1 MSAILLTGV
10 SGQLGQELLETLAPL
25 GRVVAPSHAELDL
38 ADTDAIRATVR
49 AAGPSVIVN
58 AAAYT
63 AVDKAEAEPAMAARI
78 NAAAPETLAAEAKRY
93 GALLIHYS
101 TDYVFD
107 GLRTTPYTEADTT
120 HPLSVYGRTK
130 LEGEQAIAASGCR
143 HLILRTSWVY
153 SARRSNFVLTM
164 LKLARERSELAV
176 VADQVGSPTWARA
189 LARATTTIL
198 QQIAAGNSCSGLYH
212 LTASGSASRYELVRQ
227 IIELARAGNQNT
239 AWASLREAKTA
250 DFPLPA
256 ARPPYSVLDN
266 TKIYR
271 DFGVVMPSWEKQL
284 QEFITGLQATNIA

>member
-1 MSAILLTGV
+1 LSVILLTGV
-10 SGQLGQELLETLAPL
+10 SGQLGRELLDTLAPL
-25 GRVVAPSHAELDL
+25 GRVVAPNHAELDL
-38 ADTDAIRATVR
+38 ADPDAIRATVR

-78 NAAAPETLAAEAKRY
+78 NTAAPETLAAEAKRC

-130 LEGEQAIAASGCR
+130 LEGEHAIAASGCR

-198 QQIAAGNSCSGLYH
+198 QQIAAGNPCAGLYH
-212 LTASGSASRYELVRQ
+212 LTSSGAASRYELVRQ

-239 AWASLREAKTA
+239 AWANLREAKTA

-256 ARPPYSVLDN
+256 ARPLYSVLDN
-266 TKIYR
+266 TKIHR

-284 QEFITGLQATNIA
+284 QEFITGLPATNTA

>member
-1 MSAILLTGV
+1 MSVILLTGV
-10 SGQLGQELLETLAPL
+10 SGQLGRELLDTLAPL
-25 GRVVAPSHAELDL
+25 GRVVAPNHAELDL
-38 ADTDAIRATVR
+38 GDPDAIRATVR
-49 AAGPSVIVN
+49 AANPSVIVN

-78 NAAAPETLAAEAKRY
+78 NAAAPEALATEAKRC

-130 LEGEQAIAASGCR
+130 LEGEHAIASSGCR

-189 LARATTTIL
+189 LARASTTIL
-198 QQIAAGNSCSGLYH
+198 QQIAAGNSSAGLYN

-266 TKIYR
+266 TKIHR
-271 DFGVVMPSWEKQL
+271 DFSVVMPSWEEQL
-284 QEFITGLQATNIA
+284 REFITALPATKTA

>member
-1 MSAILLTGV
+1 MSVVLLTGV
-10 SGQLGQELLETLAPL
+10 SGQLGRELLDTLPPL
-25 GRVVAPSHAELDL
+25 GRVVAPDHAELDL
-38 ADTDAIRATVR
+38 ANPDAIIATVR
-49 AAGPSVIVN
+49 AIHPSVIVN

-78 NAAAPETLAAEAKRY
+78 NAAAPETLATEAKRC
-93 GALLIHYS
+93 GALLVHYS

-120 HPLSVYGRTK
+120 HPLSVYGLTK
-130 LEGEQAIAASGCR
+130 LEGEHAIAASGCR

-176 VADQVGSPTWARA
+176 VADQIGSPTWARA
-189 LARATTTIL
+189 LARTSTAIL
-198 QQIAAGNSCSGLYH
+198 QQIAAGNPCAGLYH
-212 LTASGSASRYELVRQ
+212 LTASGSASRYELVSQ
-227 IIELARAGNQNT
+227 IIKLARAVENNA

-266 TKIYR
+266 AKIHR
-271 DFGVVMPSWEKQL
+271 DFGVAMPSWEEQL
-284 QEFITGLQATNIA
+284 QEFISELLAANPA